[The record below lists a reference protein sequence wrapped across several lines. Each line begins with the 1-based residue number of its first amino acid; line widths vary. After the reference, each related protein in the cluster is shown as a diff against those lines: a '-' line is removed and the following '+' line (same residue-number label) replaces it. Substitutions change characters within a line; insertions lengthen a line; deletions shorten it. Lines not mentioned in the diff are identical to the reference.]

1 MAICTVF
8 LQSQEEHDH
17 GAGEGPIDADGE
29 NGDGE
34 SELSSSENGESFGVS
49 SVVDLDPELQAIK
62 GSPVEISFVQL
73 DTTPDCDL
81 KVVNRRVNASS
92 ETTTLKI
99 QIPMSVDKRKRGT
112 LQPFRSHILLIYPS

>member
-1 MAICTVF
+1 MVF

-62 GSPVEISFVQL
+62 GLPAEISFVQL

-81 KVVNRRVNASS
+81 EVVNRRVNASS

-99 QIPMSVDKRKRGT
+99 RIPMSVDKQKRGT
-112 LQPFRSHILLIYPS
+112 LQPFCSHILLIYPS